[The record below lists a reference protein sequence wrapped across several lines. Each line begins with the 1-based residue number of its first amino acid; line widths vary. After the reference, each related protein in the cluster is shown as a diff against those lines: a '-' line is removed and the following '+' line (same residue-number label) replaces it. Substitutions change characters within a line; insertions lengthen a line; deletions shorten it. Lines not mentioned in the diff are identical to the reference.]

1 MLELHTLSPC
11 GVYKPL
17 VRPMSYW
24 TQVAADYGKIVFILG
39 IIDGYP
45 TPLPRKYRASKHPF
59 LFGPA
64 YVSIPCYCGR
74 QHPKLILLWL

>member
-24 TQVAADYGKIVFILG
+24 TQVAGDYGKIVFILG

-45 TPLPRKYRASKHPF
+45 THISF
-59 LFGPA
+59 LHSTLGYYDSLSVMFMPT
-64 YVSIPCYCGR
+64 
-74 QHPKLILLWL
+74 